1 MRILGFDV
9 GTKRIGIA
17 VSDETKTIATGI
29 KYIENNESVIL
40 EVEKYIKEYSP
51 ETIIVGNP
59 VNMDGTVNTQN
70 QFVVEFIQKLKN
82 IFNEKKI
89 VLWDERL
96 STMQAEKILIKGD
109 VRRKDRKKFL
119 DKVAAAIVLQ
129 NYLDYLKFKK

>member
-9 GTKRIGIA
+9 GTKRIGVA

-29 KYIENNESVIL
+29 KYIENNENVIL
-40 EVEKYIKEYSP
+40 EIEKYIKEYSP
-51 ETIIVGNP
+51 EKIVVGNP
-59 VNMDGTVNTQN
+59 VNMDGTLNQKN
-70 QFVVEFIQKLKN
+70 QFVVEFIQKLKSIFDEKN
-82 IFNEKKI
+82 II
-89 VLWDERL
+89 LWDERL

-109 VRRKDRKKFL
+109 VRRKDRKKLL